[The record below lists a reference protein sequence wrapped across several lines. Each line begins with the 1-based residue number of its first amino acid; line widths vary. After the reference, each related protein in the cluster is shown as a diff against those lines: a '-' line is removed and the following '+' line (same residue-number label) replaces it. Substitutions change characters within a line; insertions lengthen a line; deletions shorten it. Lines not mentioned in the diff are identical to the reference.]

1 MNKLFSS
8 YIGILIFFL
17 SCKNQKEAPSY
28 VYESSS
34 MKIIQL
40 SPHAYQHI
48 TYLKTKEYGN
58 VPCNGMIVTDTNEAI
73 VFDTPADNKVATEL
87 INWIEDSLSS
97 TITGVVTTHF
107 HIDCLGG
114 LQAFHD
120 RKIPSYA
127 NTKTIDLAKSAK
139 KELPKNGFDT
149 SMEIKVGTKKVINS
163 FIGEGHTADNII
175 SYFPS
180 EKILFGGCLIKSLG
194 AKKGNL
200 NDANV
205 QEWSETVKRI
215 TSKYN
220 EVEIVIPGHGAT
232 GNQELLQY
240 TIELFQNSSVE

>member
-17 SCKNQKEAPSY
+17 SCKHQKEAPSY

-215 TSKYN
+215 ASKYN

>member
-17 SCKNQKEAPSY
+17 SCKHQKEAPSY

-127 NTKTIDLAKSAK
+127 NTKTIDLVKSAK

-215 TSKYN
+215 ASKYN